1 MNSYLYPV
9 IEKMFNPTTGETTRM
24 WFCSNRLVSLTIRNV
39 NNRSWHRQYISLEES
54 PWHTYRPRLVAVNG
68 MIVLSK
74 K

>member
-1 MNSYLYPV
+1 
-9 IEKMFNPTTGETTRM
+9 
-24 WFCSNRLVSLTIRNV
+24 LVSLIIRKV
-39 NNRSWHRQYISLEES
+39 NNKSWHRQYISLEES

>member
-9 IEKMFNPTTGETTRM
+9 IEEMFNPVTGETTRM
-24 WFCSNRLVSLTIRNV
+24 WFCSNRLVSLIIRKV
-39 NNRSWHRQYISLEES
+39 NNKSWHRQYISLEES